1 MKAGRL
7 MRAKVLMLLSEVLP
21 RLYKDDDGKNAFVVF
36 VARKVIRAKQIYGFQ
51 EHDYFH
57 STSRDLF
64 CIEI

>member
-1 MKAGRL
+1 
-7 MRAKVLMLLSEVLP
+7 MRAKVLMLLSEALP
-21 RLYKDDDGKNAFVVF
+21 RLYKDDGEDAFVMF